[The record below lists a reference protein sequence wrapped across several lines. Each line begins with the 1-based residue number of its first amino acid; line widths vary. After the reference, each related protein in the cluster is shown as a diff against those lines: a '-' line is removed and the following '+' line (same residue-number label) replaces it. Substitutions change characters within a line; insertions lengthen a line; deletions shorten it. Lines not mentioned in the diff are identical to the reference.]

1 MRCYGTGLQG
11 VIACGCGEYTPLLW
25 VGAGLHG
32 VGLHCLQQW
41 RTHHA
46 AVGGAGLQSY
56 VACGFG
62 QVQSYGRQPNC
73 RGKHEMPM
81 VIVDRLS
88 GGREHAHA
96 HGGVPSQR
104 LELAP
109 PALTKEWYGMEAV
122 K

>member
-1 MRCYGTGLQG
+1 MSGAGLQGYIACGYGEETMRCYGTGLQG

-56 VACGFG
+56 VAYGFG
-62 QVQSYGRQPNC
+62 QVQSYGRQLQ
-73 RGKHEMPM
+73 GQ
-81 VIVDRLS
+81 
-88 GGREHAHA
+88 A
-96 HGGVPSQR
+96 
-104 LELAP
+104 
-109 PALTKEWYGMEAV
+109 
-122 K
+122 